1 MHKTDNFH
9 FAHLLVVVYEADQIR
24 QSIIEADYDSS
35 ALTKQTMHL
44 LLDFIISFI
53 QQNRLAIKASLASH
67 VVGPID
73 NDQL

>member
-24 QSIIEADYDSS
+24 QAIIEGDYEAST
-35 ALTKQTMHL
+35 LTKQTMHL

-53 QQNRLAIKASLASH
+53 QQNRLAIKGSLSQN
-67 VVGPID
+67 VVSPID
-73 NDQL
+73 NE